1 MSDFYEALPY
11 QTKNKNVYKTQNDR
25 LQDCLLHVTFGNIRF
40 TFSNTCLLF
49 VCLWLIKL
57 MWQSIKQAYEM
68 DRSDLQNEYWIC
80 SYKQLYEANLQYLKK
95 NLLNLLFKNDSQ
107 LHVYMREKNRVSQLM
122 LKERTREAA
131 STSVTQ
137 PSCES
142 LSFRQKEKQ
151 SLVAEI
157 CFALSL
163 SFRTTSIYFHS
174 IIYH

>member
-1 MSDFYEALPY
+1 MKHFLTRLKQKCLQNSKW
-11 QTKNKNVYKTQNDR
+11 QTSR
-25 LQDCLLHVTFGNIRF
+25 LSSSRNIWKYSSF

-68 DRSDLQNEYWIC
+68 DRSDLQNEYWIW